1 MIHINLLAGPRGR
14 KAKGQADFHV
24 EAIAA
29 VVCVVLTMG
38 GSLFYSNLLAGDIEA
53 RQLDMQEKTKQIEEL
68 KKKVKK
74 VTDLEVRKKQLEA
87 KTRVIEQLEKR
98 RGGRVVRAL
107 DSVSRSLE
115 PLKLWIVNLT
125 LKGQQVEIQ
134 GVALEND
141 DVIGFVNN
149 LRRGGLFQNI
159 NLREIRSSTQA
170 KTKVLKFRLGMS
182 LKG

>member
-1 MIHINLLAGPRGR
+1 MIHINLLAGPQGR
-14 KAKGQADFHV
+14 KAKGQAGVHL

-29 VVCVVLTMG
+29 VVCVVLTIG

-98 RGGRVVRAL
+98 RGGPVRAL

-125 LKGQQVEIQ
+125 LKGKQVEIQ

-159 NLREIRSSTQA
+159 NLREIRSSKQA